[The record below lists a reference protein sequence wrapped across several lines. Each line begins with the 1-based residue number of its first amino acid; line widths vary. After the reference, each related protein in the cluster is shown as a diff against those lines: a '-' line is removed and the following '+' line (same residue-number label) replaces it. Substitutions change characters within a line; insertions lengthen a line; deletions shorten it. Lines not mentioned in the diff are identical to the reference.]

1 MLNENLK
8 AIDKWLEENA
18 NKIATQSLRAPASI
32 ADIEKLEKA
41 VGKPLPEDFKQLY
54 LWHDGLDNAPNVGN
68 LFYAMDFVPIEFVEK
83 RVISQK
89 ENQPDDP
96 IPLERTDIGIK
107 TENITNPNWIKFASD
122 CARTGFYLDLDPTA
136 SGNYGQ
142 IIFVDLDYQIALL
155 VASSTKQLV
164 SDFLQ
169 DLLNNKYFLNEEA
182 LEDGNHFLALDA
194 EIDIINWF
202 KSEKWKNKD

>member
-89 ENQPDDP
+89 
-96 IPLERTDIGIK
+96 
-107 TENITNPNWIKFASD
+107 
-122 CARTGFYLDLDPTA
+122 
-136 SGNYGQ
+136 
-142 IIFVDLDYQIALL
+142 
-155 VASSTKQLV
+155 
-164 SDFLQ
+164 
-169 DLLNNKYFLNEEA
+169 
-182 LEDGNHFLALDA
+182 
-194 EIDIINWF
+194 
-202 KSEKWKNKD
+202 KSA